1 MTYLIAIGIFAS
13 VILFIEAGYAAHH
26 LLFNPET
33 QRVKRRL
40 RTWSTMNLRSH
51 GVDIARKHILSE
63 MPWLNDVLAQMPR
76 LRPLQRLLEQ
86 SDTRTPMGVF
96 LALSA
101 LLALCTFTT
110 LSVVH
115 MNVPATIGGATVAA
129 CLPFLYLYRKKQR
142 RFLQFERQFPE
153 ALDLVSRALKAGHA
167 FLTGMKMVGEEF
179 PPPIG
184 MEFDKTIEEITFGM
198 NFSEALGNLATRV
211 DIPDVKFFVTS
222 ILVQRETGG
231 NLTELLE
238 AISHIIRRRFELQ
251 ARVRALS
258 AQARLSA
265 LILFAL
271 PFVSGAAIYFQ
282 SREYLSLLWTDP
294 WGRTMV
300 GVCGV
305 LMLAGA
311 VIMKRMVAIRV

>member
-51 GVDIARKHILSE
+51 GVDIARKQILSE

-110 LSVVH
+110 LSAVH
-115 MNVPATIGGATVAA
+115 MNVPATPRRAHSGSTPSTRTSRSFPVCPYTTTCFSGA
-129 CLPFLYLYRKKQR
+129 
-142 RFLQFERQFPE
+142 
-153 ALDLVSRALKAGHA
+153 SW
-167 FLTGMKMVGEEF
+167 
-179 PPPIG
+179 
-184 MEFDKTIEEITFGM
+184 
-198 NFSEALGNLATRV
+198 
-211 DIPDVKFFVTS
+211 
-222 ILVQRETGG
+222 
-231 NLTELLE
+231 
-238 AISHIIRRRFELQ
+238 RRR
-251 ARVRALS
+251 S
-258 AQARLSA
+258 AGSRSRPVS
-265 LILFAL
+265 
-271 PFVSGAAIYFQ
+271 PFCTCIERSNGDSFNSNGNSPKPWTW
-282 SREYLSLLWTDP
+282 SREP
-294 WGRTMV
+294 
-300 GVCGV
+300 
-305 LMLAGA
+305 
-311 VIMKRMVAIRV
+311 